1 MRMSPRPGFTL
12 IELLVVSAIIAILVS
27 MTLVMVSAMREQTR
41 RTQCMSN
48 QRQWGIALL
57 CLAAD
62 NKGRLPSTAHDTSF
76 PRMAP
81 HMTWVDFKPD
91 GHDRDLSLTDIAEY
105 FPRAQEAIEDI
116 RAKGGSGSSAIAT
129 RILGCPSNQQER
141 SLGHHI
147 YIPSAKSP
155 SGHPIYA
162 LLGYSYFGRADLW
175 FSNQTNRPEIFTGR
189 FIQGDSV
196 LMNDSLFIWTANA
209 VFNTNHSKSH
219 SVIRGGGT
227 AIYQAGSDSSWR
239 TMSGVNQLYGDGSVR
254 WMDSSKLKIEKMLA
268 MDFSVPQVHPQGH
281 SESFD
286 FIAE

>member
-12 IELLVVSAIIAILVS
+12 IELLVVVAIIAILSS
-27 MTLVMVSAMREQTR
+27 MTVVMVSSIREQAQ

-48 QRQWGIALL
+48 QRQWGMALL

-62 NKGRLPSTAHDTSF
+62 NKGSLPSTVHDSSF

-81 HMTWVDFKPD
+81 HMTWVDFKPNA
-91 GHDRDLSLTDIAEY
+91 HDRDLSLNDIADY
-105 FPRAQEAIEDI
+105 FPRAQEAIDDI

-129 RILGCPSNQQER
+129 RTLGCPSNQQER
-141 SLGHHI
+141 ALGHHI

-175 FSNQTNRPEIFTGR
+175 FPNQTNRPEMFTGR
-189 FIQGDSV
+189 FIKGDSV
-196 LMNDSLFIWTANA
+196 MMNDTLFIWTGNE

-219 SVIRGGGT
+219 SVIRGSGT
-227 AIYQAGSDSSWR
+227 DLYATGSDSSWR

-254 WMDSSKLKIEKMLA
+254 WMDSSHLAIEKMLA
-268 MDFSVPQVHPQGH
+268 MDSTVPQVHPQGH
-281 SESFD
+281 RESFD